1 MTDPYPS
8 ATLRPVIVAVAVS
21 FMLLL
26 LVAPLVA
33 AALALA
39 TAPPGIG
46 ISIAVGAVLFVG
58 VMGYVMSSSFQWVEL
73 GDGVIRGRR
82 LLTRRVV
89 EYRVA
94 DLVDAKP
101 INTDTLGPMQNA
113 ILDALLDTRNRG
125 YQLVFRDGRRLPLIR
140 ADMSG
145 IDPFLGALA
154 EQLRAIRDG
163 RSAGEA

>member
-1 MTDPYPS
+1 MTDPYPC
-8 ATLRPVIVAVAVS
+8 ARLRPLIVAVAVF

-39 TAPPGIG
+39 TAPLGIG
-46 ISIAVGAVLFVG
+46 ISIAVGAALFVG
-58 VMGYVMSSSFQWVEL
+58 VMGYLMSSSLQWVEL

-94 DLVDAKP
+94 DLLDAKP
-101 INTDTLGPMQNA
+101 IDTDALGPLQNA
-113 ILDALLDTRNRG
+113 ILDALLDTTNRG
-125 YQLVFRDGRRLPLIR
+125 YQLSFDGGRRLALIR

-154 EQLRAIRDG
+154 EQLRAIREG
-163 RSAGEA
+163 RSAG